1 MVVVVVLLLLLLLPL
16 HLMVL
21 HLLAMHAAGR
31 GALQHQPL
39 VLADAQARPQLQ
51 RQRAPARVAA
61 PGGAHEVKQAA
72 AAPGRVRALQQ
83 QAEAGHLWVC
93 WAGQELSQRAWWG
106 GRLQL
111 R

>member
-1 MVVVVVLLLLLLLPL
+1 
-16 HLMVL
+16 
-21 HLLAMHAAGR
+21 
-31 GALQHQPL
+31 
-39 VLADAQARPQLQ
+39 
-51 RQRAPARVAA
+51 
-61 PGGAHEVKQAA
+61 VKQAA
-72 AAPGRVRALQQ
+72 AAPGRVRGLQQ